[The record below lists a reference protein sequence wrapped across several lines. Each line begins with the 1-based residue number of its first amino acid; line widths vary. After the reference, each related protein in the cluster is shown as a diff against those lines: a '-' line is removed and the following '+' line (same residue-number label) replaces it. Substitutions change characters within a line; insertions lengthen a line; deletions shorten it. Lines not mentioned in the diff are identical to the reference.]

1 MLAFAGLKA
10 LTLDRR
16 NWTNRYRAWGKQP
29 QRDSDL
35 TDEVIFQIAR
45 TDGERAYA
53 QARVPDSLP
62 IVQSE
67 KYPNVAFV
75 RGTDTMADVKSDIF
89 RGVGYKDANFRKM
102 VDQIKEFLQ
111 EHIEIDHVIGHSLGG
126 ALAIEGTKDIGRDVR
141 VVGLDGA
148 LVLVDGVDI
157 KTRNINTNSYFDQQ
171 LDPFGP
177 AEKHHEW
184 NRFWTADTPS
194 GRVGHRSFDKGVPYR
209 KNFRGEVG
217 REKEKRTGYYSG
229 KISYESAHVGG
240 ASDRVDSAKIG
251 VF

>member
-1 MLAFAGLKA
+1 
-10 LTLDRR
+10 
-16 NWTNRYRAWGKQP
+16 
-29 QRDSDL
+29 
-35 TDEVIFQIAR
+35 
-45 TDGERAYA
+45 
-53 QARVPDSLP
+53 
-62 IVQSE
+62 
-67 KYPNVAFV
+67 
-75 RGTDTMADVKSDIF
+75 MADVKSDIF

-126 ALAIEGTKDIGRDVR
+126 ALAIEGTKDIGRGVR

-194 GRVGHRSFDKGVPYR
+194 GRLGHRSFDKGVPYR